1 MVVRVRHARV
11 REAATHE
18 VSCGWATQSQIPDGS
33 QTDPDP
39 CTRIPGP
46 TPIPIRT
53 CCSFPIPIL
62 PCSFLDLDVT
72 ALRPVHGRDCYGAIV
87 KETSSCCLIYAEPLL
102 GVVFPT
108 QQP

>member
-1 MVVRVRHARV
+1 MVVRVGHVRV
-11 REAATHE
+11 REAAAHE
-18 VSCGWATQSQIPDGS
+18 VSFGWATQSQIPDGS

-39 CTRIPGP
+39 GP
-46 TPIPIRT
+46 DPNPDPI
-53 CCSFPIPIL
+53 SIL

-72 ALRPVHGRDCYGAIV
+72 ALRPVRGRDCHGAIV
-87 KETSSCCLIYAEPLL
+87 KETSSWCLIYAAPWL